1 MASTATASIYDTITN
16 QIIAALERGTG
27 DYMLPWHRSSAPL
40 TRPVNAVTRKAY
52 RGVNVLALWASAEAQ
67 DFGHGLWATY
77 RQWQS
82 LGAQVRKG
90 AKASPIV
97 FYKVLDKAEGS
108 EDEAR
113 EGAGRIVAQSSH
125 VFNIA
130 QVEGYALPEVPEAEA
145 FDPIPDVETFIAG
158 TGAAIRVQGESAHY
172 TPSTDTITM
181 PDRERFFATDTASAV
196 QNWYAILLHELVHW
210 TGADH
215 RLARTFGKRFG
226 DEAYAMEELVA
237 ELGAAFLCADIGIS
251 PQPRTDHAAYV
262 HHWLKLLKADKKAIF
277 TAASQAANAT
287 DYLAG
292 LQATETIEAA
302 A

>member
-27 DYMLPWHRSSAPL
+27 DYTLPWHRSGAPL

-67 DFGHGLWATY
+67 DFEHGLWATY

-90 AKASPIV
+90 EKASPIV
-97 FYKVLDKAEGS
+97 FYKVLDKPEGS

-113 EGAGRIVAQSSH
+113 ENAGRIFAQGSH

-130 QVEGYALPEVPEAEA
+130 QVEGYALSEVPEAEA
-145 FDPIPDVETFIAG
+145 FDPIPSVEAFIAT
-158 TGAAIRVQGESAHY
+158 TGAAIRIHGDSAYY
-172 TPSTDTITM
+172 TPSTDTISM
-181 PDRERFFATDTASAV
+181 PDRERFFSTDTASAA

-237 ELGAAFLCADIGIS
+237 ELGSAFLCGDLGLS
-251 PQPRTDHAAYV
+251 VTPRPDHACYLAS
-262 HHWLKLLKADKKAIF
+262 WLKVLKGDNRAIF
-277 TAASQAANAT
+277 TAAS
-287 DYLAG
+287 
-292 LQATETIEAA
+292 AA
-302 A
+302 AKAADWLAAEQ

>member
-1 MASTATASIYDTITN
+1 MASSATASIYDTITN
-16 QIIAALERGTG
+16 QIIATLERATG
-27 DYMLPWHRSSAPL
+27 DYTLPWHRSSAPL

-52 RGVNVLALWASAEAQ
+52 RGVNVLALWTSAEAQ

-90 AKASPIV
+90 EKASPIV
-97 FYKVLDKAEGS
+97 FYKVLDKPEAS

-113 EGAGRIVAQSSH
+113 ENGGRIFAH

-130 QVEGYALPEVPEAEA
+130 QVEGYALPEVPDAEA
-145 FDPIPDVETFIAG
+145 FDPVPDVEAFIAA
-158 TGAAIRVQGESAHY
+158 TGAAIRIRGDSAHY
-172 TPSTDTITM
+172 TPSIDTITM
-181 PDRERFFATDTASAV
+181 PDRERFFATTTASLA

-237 ELGAAFLCADIGIS
+237 ELGAAFLCGDLGLS
-251 PQPRTDHAAYV
+251 VTVRPDHACYLAS
-262 HHWLKLLKADKKAIF
+262 WLKVLKGDNRAIF
-277 TAASQAANAT
+277 TAAS
-287 DYLAG
+287 
-292 LQATETIEAA
+292 AA
-302 A
+302 AKASE

>member
-1 MASTATASIYDTITN
+1 MTRTATASIYDTITN

-27 DYMLPWHRSSAPL
+27 DYTLPWHRSSAPL
-40 TRPVNAVTRKAY
+40 TRPINAVTRKAY
-52 RGVNVLALWASAEAQ
+52 RGINVLALWASAEAQ

-90 AKASPIV
+90 EKASPIV
-97 FYKVLDKAEGS
+97 FYKVPDKAEGS

-113 EGAGRIVAQSSH
+113 ENAGRIFAQGSH

-130 QVEGYALPEVPEAEA
+130 QVDGYALPEVPEAEA
-145 FDPIPDVETFIAG
+145 FDPIPDVEAFIAA
-158 TGAAIRVQGESAHY
+158 TGAVIRIQRDSAHY

-181 PDRERFFATDTASAV
+181 PERERFFATDTASAV

-237 ELGAAFLCADIGIS
+237 EVGSAFLCGDLGLS
-251 PQPRTDHAAYV
+251 VTPRPDHACYLAS
-262 HHWLKLLKADKKAIF
+262 WLKVLKGDNRAIF
-277 TAASQAANAT
+277 TAAS
-287 DYLAG
+287 
-292 LQATETIEAA
+292 AA
-302 A
+302 AKAVEWLVDKR

>member
-1 MASTATASIYDTITN
+1 MASSATASIYDTITN

-27 DYMLPWHRSSAPL
+27 DYTLPWHRSSAPL
-40 TRPVNAVTRKAY
+40 TRPINAVTRKAY

-67 DFGHGLWATY
+67 DFGDGLWATY

-90 AKASPIV
+90 EKASPIV

-113 EGAGRIVAQSSH
+113 ENAGRIFAQGSH

-130 QVEGYALPEVPEAEA
+130 QVEGYALPEVPEAEV
-145 FDPIPDVETFIAG
+145 FDPVPDVEAFIAA
-158 TGAAIRVQGESAHY
+158 TGAAIRIQGDSAHY
-172 TPSTDTITM
+172 TPSTDMITM
-181 PDRERFFATDTASAV
+181 PNRERFFTTDTASAA

-210 TGADH
+210 SGADH

-237 ELGAAFLCADIGIS
+237 ELGSAFLCGELGLS
-251 PQPRTDHAAYV
+251 VTPRPDHASYLAS
-262 HHWLKLLKADKKAIF
+262 WLKVLKGDNRAIF
-277 TAASQAANAT
+277 TAAS
-287 DYLAG
+287 
-292 LQATETIEAA
+292 AA
-302 A
+302 AKAAEWLGEKSQQ